1 VITLDG
7 DTAKATIEHRAK
19 LAYVYVRQSSVSQVT
34 RHTESTDLQYRLVER
49 AVRLGWPRERVQTID
64 DDLGKSGASAEAR
77 AGFQHLLAE
86 IGLMRV
92 GLVISMDAS
101 RLARNNS
108 DWYQLLEL
116 CSVFGT
122 LIADSERLYD
132 PRTYHD
138 RLLLGLSG
146 MMSEAELHHLKLR
159 LHAGERHKAER
170 GELPLPLPAGLARTR
185 SGEVILSPDEEIQGR
200 IRVVFEKFQE
210 LGTAKAV
217 TRYLRRHDLSLPARP
232 LQGPAPHDIVWA
244 PATSSATV
252 RTLKNPAYA
261 GAYVYGQS
269 VTVPAKR
276 RAGHPHTGIV
286 RRPIEDW
293 PVVLHN
299 RYPAYIAWE
308 VFVAIQKQLLRNQ
321 ARYRV
326 NRIGPPRKGH
336 ALLQGIA
343 VCAHCGARM
352 RLRYSGSHGEYPVYT
367 CTYTHEHNGVAG
379 HCQEVR
385 ALGLDAE
392 VERLL
397 LEALAP
403 DRLHIALAA
412 LEQVQHED
420 ALLRKQWQL
429 RRERARYEAER
440 ARRQYDAV
448 EPENRLVARTLEG
461 LWEEKLRAAEQ
472 IEHEYETWAHR
483 HQITVTP
490 ADRQEILALAE
501 NLPAVWTASTTTPSD
516 RKHILRLLIDTVILD
531 QRREPGKVWFQINW
545 RTGATSEHW
554 LIRSVGAYTHHA
566 HRQELEDRI
575 RALNAAQKM
584 DDAIAA
590 ALNDEGLRTAW
601 GRPFT
606 GPLIYRL
613 RKQWGIPAIRVKAT
627 ATVPLRWE
635 DGSYSVQGAATTL
648 GVYKGTIYQ
657 WLRAGRLQGTQVAK
671 GMPWQITLG
680 KKEIAALRVDVVRA
694 RRSKKVAL

>member
-1 VITLDG
+1 VITLNG

-19 LAYVYVRQSSVSQVT
+19 LAYVYVRQSSVNQVT
-34 RHTESTDLQYRLVER
+34 RHTESTDLQYQLVER
-49 AVRLGWPRERVQTID
+49 AVRLGWPRERIQTID
-64 DDLGKSGASAEAR
+64 DDLGKSGTSAEAR

-86 IGLMRV
+86 ISLTRV

-101 RLARNNS
+101 RLARNSS
-108 DWYQLLEL
+108 DWYHLLEL

-159 LHAGERHKAER
+159 LHSGERHKAER
-170 GELPLPLPAGLARTR
+170 GELSLPLPAGLARAR
-185 SGEVILSPDEEIQGR
+185 SSEVTLNPDEEVQGR
-200 IRVVFEKFQE
+200 IRLVFEKFQE
-210 LGTAKAV
+210 LGAGKAV
-217 TRYLRRHDLSLPARP
+217 TRYLRQHDLPLPARP
-232 LQGPAPHDIVWA
+232 LQGPAPHEIVWA

-252 RTLKNPAYA
+252 RILKNPAYA

-269 VTVPAKR
+269 VSVPAKR
-276 RAGHPHTGIV
+276 RAGRPHTGIV

-299 RYPAYIAWE
+299 RYPAYVTWE
-308 VFVAIQKQLLRNQ
+308 VFVAIQKRLLQNQ

-326 NRIGPPRKGH
+326 HRIGPPRKGQ

-352 RLRYSGSHGEYPVYT
+352 RLRYSGSQGEFPVYT
-367 CTYTHEHNGVAG
+367 CTYAHEHSGVVG

-385 ALGLDAE
+385 ALTLDAE

-403 DRLHIALAA
+403 DRLHIALAT

-472 IEHEYETWAHR
+472 IEHEYEAWVRR
-483 HQITVTP
+483 HQLTVTP

-501 NLPAVWTASTTTPSD
+501 NLPAAWMASTTTPAD
-516 RKHILRLLIDTVILD
+516 RKQILRLLIDTVILD

-545 RTGATSEHW
+545 RTGAISEHW

-566 HRQELEDRI
+566 HRQRLEDRI

-584 DDAIAA
+584 DDEIAA
-590 ALNDEGLRTAW
+590 ALNGEGLRTAW

-627 ATVPLRWE
+627 SMVPVRWE
-635 DGSYSVQGAATTL
+635 DGSYSVPGAATML
-648 GVYKGTIYQ
+648 GVTRGTIYQ
-657 WLRAGRLQGTQVAK
+657 WLRVRRIQGTQIAK
-671 GMPWQITLG
+671 GMPWQIRLSEE
-680 KKEIAALRVDVVRA
+680 KIAALRVYASRA
-694 RRSKKVAL
+694 RRSKKEVL